1 MKEYKFKIG
10 EKDYTT
16 SVSEIEDNKA
26 TVVVNGTSYQVE
38 LDAAMQAAQPVEVKP
53 QVVSAATPVAAAQP
67 AAGGPSKPLKSPLPG
82 VVLDIM
88 VNVGDSIATGQ
99 KVMLLEAMKMENN
112 IEADF
117 DGVVKEIKVKK
128 GDSVNEG
135 DTLLIIG

>member
-16 SVSEIEDNKA
+16 SVADVEDNKVV
-26 TVVVNGTSYQVE
+26 VVVNGTKYQVE
-38 LDAAMQAAQPVEVKP
+38 LDEAVQDMQPVAVKP
-53 QVVSAATPVAAAQP
+53 QVAAPVETSVQSAAA
-67 AAGGPSKPLKSPLPG
+67 GPSQPLKSPLPG
-82 VVLDIM
+82 VVLEIN
-88 VNVGDSIATGQ
+88 VNVGDTITSGQ
-99 KVMLLEAMKMENN
+99 KVMMLEAMKMENN

-117 DGVVKEIKVKK
+117 GGVVKEIKVKK